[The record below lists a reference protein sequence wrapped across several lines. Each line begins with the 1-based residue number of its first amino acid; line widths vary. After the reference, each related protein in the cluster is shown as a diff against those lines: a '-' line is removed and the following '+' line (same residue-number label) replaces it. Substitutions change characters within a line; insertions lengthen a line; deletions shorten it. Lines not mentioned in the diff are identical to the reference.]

1 MKVDAFIFDL
11 DGVIT
16 DTAEYHFFA
25 WQALAGDIGVTF
37 TREDNELLK
46 GISRMESLEKIL
58 EIGGRLDDF
67 SSEEK
72 EVLASKKNDHYLS
85 LITKI
90 TPSDILPGI
99 KELLNAIKANGLKLG
114 LASASKNAFT
124 VMTSLGLKNEFDI
137 IVDAS
142 TITNGKP
149 DPEVFL
155 TAAKLLGVSPE
166 NCIGVEDA
174 VAGVE
179 AIKAAGMFAVAIGPK
194 ESFPLA
200 DVVYS
205 QTGELDFE
213 KIKGLFEKEYGLIE

>member
-1 MKVDAFIFDL
+1 MKLEAFIFDL

-16 DTAEYHFFA
+16 DTAEYHFLA
-25 WQALAGDIGVTF
+25 WQALANDMGITF

-58 EIGGRLDDF
+58 EIGERSSDF
-67 SSEEK
+67 SEAEK
-72 EVLASKKNDHYLS
+72 EALASKKNDHYLT

-90 TPSDILPGI
+90 SPSDILPGI
-99 KELLNAIKANGLKLG
+99 KELLTAIKANGLKLG

-124 VMTSLGLKNEFDI
+124 VMDSLELKDDFDV
-137 IVDAS
+137 IVDAK

-155 TAAKLLGVSPE
+155 TAAKLLGVSPA

-179 AIKAAGMFAVAIGPK
+179 AIKSAGMYAVAIGAG

-205 QTGELDFE
+205 ETGELSFA
-213 KIKGLFEKEYGLIE
+213 KIKGLFEKEKGI